1 VLRHLSR
8 FPVTQGAKRVPQ
20 KLGQIGQKEFC
31 LVENVPWLA
40 RDFSLYYTTNENQRS
55 VPTQPSDIWSPDALR
70 IDQSFLNV
78 GAAKK
83 LLTTVPVRKP
93 NKQDFVRV
101 NPDPAYRL
109 IVGLIELKE
118 NREIY
123 LLLPAVLQ
131 ELSESEFFLATL
143 YLTINRQR
151 VLSVWP
157 VKLSAADGRC
167 NEWHTS
173 ASAAAERAMHNWIRM
188 AANMGLGA
196 YEISE
201 AIANYGE
208 PEWPEHSFMDI
219 LKIAFKNRVIETSE
233 HPVIQQ
239 LRGL

>member
-1 VLRHLSR
+1 MNSVN
-8 FPVTQGAKRVPQ
+8 Q
-20 KLGQIGQKEFC
+20 
-31 LVENVPWLA
+31 LVEGV
-40 RDFSLYYTTNENQRS
+40 
-55 VPTQPSDIWSPDALR
+55 QPSDIWSPKALR
-70 IDQSFLNV
+70 IDQSVLNS

-109 IVGLIELKE
+109 TVGLIELKE
-118 NREIY
+118 NRETF
-123 LLLPAVLQ
+123 LVLPTVSQ

-143 YLTINRQR
+143 YLTINRQK

-157 VKLSAADGRC
+157 VKLPAADGRC
-167 NEWHTS
+167 NEWHAS
-173 ASAAAERAMHNWIRM
+173 AAAAAERAMGNWIRL
-188 AANMGLGA
+188 AANMSLGA

-208 PEWPEHSFMDI
+208 PEWPEHSFMEI

-233 HPVIQQ
+233 HPVVQQ
-239 LRGL
+239 LRGLA